1 MKNSIYRII
10 HFLKPNRYVGLAW
23 NYNEAILVS
32 TKDFET
38 YTQAYT
44 TLETECANL
53 GIELK
58 WFDGEYQCVDGETL
72 ISKLD

>member
-1 MKNSIYRII
+1 MKNSTYRII
-10 HFLKPNRYVGLAW
+10 YFLKPNRYVGLAW

-32 TKDFET
+32 TRDFET
-38 YTQAYT
+38 YTQAHT
-44 TLETECANL
+44 ALETECTNL